1 MGLLVMAL
9 LDVVHMTDEQR
20 ENRRERDEACWRVVE
35 AYCAEGIVRGDAWTK
50 AARRLRMDRRDV
62 ISGYWR
68 HLKRQGKR

>member
-20 ENRRERDEACWRVVE
+20 ANRRERDEACWRVVE
-35 AYCAEGIVRGDAWTK
+35 AYCAEGIVRGEALTK